1 MKIALIGASGHI
13 GSEIAREALRRGHTV
28 TAIVRSESRLQNDL
42 PGINM
47 KVADLFDEAALRDAV
62 AGHDVIASAYGPG
75 NGDVNALLR
84 ATDALIAAARAS
96 SVKRLVVVGGAGSL
110 EIAPGQQLVD
120 SPSFP
125 AAYKELALKHREG
138 FNRLKQISDLQWT
151 FFAPAGMIGPGEKT
165 GQYRVGRNT
174 LIADASG
181 SSRISYPDYADAFV
195 NELERAEHPQQIVT
209 AAY

>member
-42 PGINM
+42 PVINV
-47 KVADLFDEAALRDAV
+47 KVADLFDETALRDAV

-75 NGDVNALLR
+75 TGDVNALLR
-84 ATDALIAAARAS
+84 ATDALIAAARTSA
-96 SVKRLVVVGGAGSL
+96 VKRLVVVGGAGSL

-151 FFAPAGMIGPGEKT
+151 VFAPAGMIGPGDKT
-165 GQYRVGRNT
+165 GRYRVGRNT

-181 SSRISYPDYADAFV
+181 SSRISYADYADAFV

>member
-75 NGDVNALLR
+75 TGDVDALLR

-96 SVKRLVVVGGAGSL
+96 AVKRLVVVGGAGSL

-151 FFAPAGMIGPGEKT
+151 VFAPAAMIGPGDKK
-165 GQYRVGRNT
+165 GHYRVGRDT
-174 LIADASG
+174 LIADAAG
-181 SSRISYPDYADAFV
+181 SSRISYADYADAFV
-195 NELERAEHPQQIVT
+195 SELERAEHSQQIVT

>member
-1 MKIALIGASGHI
+1 MKIALVGASGHI
-13 GSEIAREALRRGHTV
+13 GNEIAREALRRGHAV
-28 TAIVRSESRLQNDL
+28 TAIVRNTNRLQDGL
-42 PGINM
+42 PGTKEKI
-47 KVADLFDEAALRDAV
+47 ADLFDAAALRDAV

-75 NGDVNALLR
+75 AGDVDALPR

-96 SVKRLVVVGGAGSL
+96 AVKRLVVVGGAGSL

-125 AAYKELALKHREG
+125 AAYKELASKHREG

-151 FFAPAGMIGPGEKT
+151 FFAPAAMIGPGDKK

-174 LIADASG
+174 LITDASG
-181 SSRISYPDYADAFV
+181 SSRISYADYADAFV